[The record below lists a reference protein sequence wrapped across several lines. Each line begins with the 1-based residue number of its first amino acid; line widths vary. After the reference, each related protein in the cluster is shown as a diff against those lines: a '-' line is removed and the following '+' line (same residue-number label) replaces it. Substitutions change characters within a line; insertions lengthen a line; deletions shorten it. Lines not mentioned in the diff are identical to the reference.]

1 MAYLNIDDFFTG
13 ITGGEDDLE
22 LPGLGSVRVRSLE
35 ALEVQQ
41 IRQQAGDNDMEM
53 SFLSIVAA
61 MVEPKLDREHIEK
74 LHRAKPGVI
83 ALLTRRIMELSGMVD
98 ESEKKVGSGS

>member
-1 MAYLNIDDFFTG
+1 MAYLNIDDFLTG

-41 IRQQAGDNDMEM
+41 IRQQAGENDMEM
-53 SFLSIVAA
+53 SFFSIVAA
-61 MVEPKLDREHIEK
+61 MVEPKLDRDHIEK
-74 LHRAKPGVI
+74 LHHAKPGVI

-98 ESEKKVGSGS
+98 ESEKKVGNGS